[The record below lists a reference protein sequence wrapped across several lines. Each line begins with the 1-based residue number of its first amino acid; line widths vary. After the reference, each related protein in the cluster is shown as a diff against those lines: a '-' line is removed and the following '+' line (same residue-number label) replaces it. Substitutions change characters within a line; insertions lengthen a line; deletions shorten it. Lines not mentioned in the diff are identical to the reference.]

1 MSGGTT
7 LTKILITGGTGSLG
21 SQLTQ
26 FYVNRGAD
34 VTVFSRDPHKQIA
47 LKEKVPNARYVLGDI
62 CDFGGLR
69 DVIEGQDVV
78 VHTAALKHIGL
89 GESNVAEFIRINVI
103 GSLNVANA
111 CLDADIEKSLLIS
124 SDKAVLP
131 VNLYGKSKSVAE
143 DIFISFG
150 YSCLRYGNV
159 VDSRNSFLDVWKRA
173 LLAGEKIAVRFP
185 EPTRFFLT
193 IDDAIK
199 LVDSALAN
207 ADLSDVAGGI
217 FVPANL
223 RSFSL
228 LDVVRYLGID
238 NKFIKEESLLP
249 GEKQH
254 EILVS
259 EHEQGK
265 QLNNILSIVWKG
277 FNGLLDKSLY
287 CSKTSP
293 RVDPTEFEQFLRLK
307 FYGTK
312 LHS

>member
-1 MSGGTT
+1 M
-7 LTKILITGGTGSLG
+7 TKILVVGGTGSLG
-21 SQLTQ
+21 SRLTQ
-26 FYVNRGAD
+26 FYSARGID
-34 VTVFSRDPHKQIA
+34 VKVFSRDPHRQTY
-47 LKEKVPNARYVLGDI
+47 LKEKVPSAEFVLGDI
-62 CDFGGLR
+62 CDYDSIAR
-69 DVIEGQDVV
+69 ATEGCDIII
-78 VHTAALKHIGL
+78 HAAALKHVGL
-89 GESNVAEFIRINVI
+89 GENNVGEFVRVNVI

-111 CLDADIEKSLLIS
+111 CLGAGVKTSLFIS

-131 VNLYGKSKSVAE
+131 VNLYGKTKSIGE
-143 DIFISFG
+143 DIFVSSG
-150 YSCLRYGNV
+150 YSVLRYGNV

-223 RSFSL
+223 RSFSI

-265 QLNNILSIVWKG
+265 QLNNILSVVWKG